1 MILTTRPEK
10 TAALSL
16 IPLKENGIKATNLSC
31 FELCMVQAQQPTWEK
46 YQGIFFSSPQVFDF
60 IPPNWMSQILKIPV
74 KYAIG
79 EKTAKL
85 APFKCDWLRESKS
98 IQESTHDLPMG
109 TSWIHLCSSQTK
121 AQNLTL
127 PWDNVPIY
135 KPVLATKFKEHL
147 LRLNWSEITH
157 ILFYSGSSVEYF
169 FSQKQSSSLID
180 KKLVCIGS
188 SAALV
193 MSSLHHNFIE
203 FQKNQLPNLYQYLQG
218 S

>member
-16 IPLKENGIKATNLSC
+16 TPLKENGIEATNLPC
-31 FELCMVQAQQPTWEK
+31 FELCRVQAQQPHWEK

-60 IPPNWMSQILKIPV
+60 IPPGWMPRILEIPF

-79 EKTAKL
+79 SKTAQL
-85 APFKCDWLRESKS
+85 APFPCNWLKEGKS
-98 IQESTHDLPMG
+98 IQESTRDLPMG
-109 TSWIHLCSSQTK
+109 QNWVHLCSSQTK
-121 AQNLTL
+121 AQNLSL
-127 PWDNVPIY
+127 SWDNIPIY
-135 KPVLATKFKEHL
+135 KPALTPKYKEVNAK
-147 LRLNWSEITH
+147 LNWGKITH
-157 ILFYSGSSVEYF
+157 ILFYSGSSVEF
-169 FSQKQSSSLID
+169 FFAQKQSSSLID

-188 SAALV
+188 SAALA

-203 FQKNQLPNLYQYLQG
+203 FQKNQLSNLYQYLQG